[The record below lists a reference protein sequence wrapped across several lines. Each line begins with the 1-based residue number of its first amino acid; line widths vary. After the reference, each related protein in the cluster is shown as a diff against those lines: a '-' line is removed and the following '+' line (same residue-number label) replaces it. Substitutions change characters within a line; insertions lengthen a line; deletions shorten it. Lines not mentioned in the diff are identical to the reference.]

1 MTSNGPIISW
11 ASYGVYWYSCWQRRW
26 LSTASSE
33 KKEAQGRFVSPKKRM
48 DEYEKAF
55 CPQNTKVNTHWAVN
69 NFSAWQ
75 RDYNTRHPEKPCPDD
90 LLLSDSASDV
100 ASWLEKYVLS
110 TRKKTGEPYLPK
122 MVYLLLCGL
131 QCYMKEEKVCAMNI
145 FDRNNPDFKR
155 LYYTCDNY
163 FWELR
168 ANGVGSQSRPTEVL
182 TPADE
187 EKLWQTGV
195 LSVETPKGLLNAVFF
210 YNGKNFMLRGGA
222 EHCELK
228 FSQLTRDFTGDGLL
242 CFTYTENHFKN
253 RCRGFNQLDIENK
266 VVEQF
271 QDLRAGD
278 RCHTCLLHLYISKVP
293 DKAIEQDILLCTSC
307 S

>member
-1 MTSNGPIISW
+1 
-11 ASYGVYWYSCWQRRW
+11 
-26 LSTASSE
+26 
-33 KKEAQGRFVSPKKRM
+33 M

-145 FDRNNPDFKR
+145 FDRNNTDFKR

-163 FWELR
+163 F
-168 ANGVGSQSRPTEVL
+168 
-182 TPADE
+182 
-187 EKLWQTGV
+187 
-195 LSVETPKGLLNAVFF
+195 
-210 YNGKNFMLRGGA
+210 
-222 EHCELK
+222 
-228 FSQLTRDFTGDGLL
+228 
-242 CFTYTENHFKN
+242 
-253 RCRGFNQLDIENK
+253 
-266 VVEQF
+266 
-271 QDLRAGD
+271 
-278 RCHTCLLHLYISKVP
+278 
-293 DKAIEQDILLCTSC
+293 
-307 S
+307 